1 MESDFFLSILEKFG
15 IQAVMLFW
23 FMFRIETLIKKNNEI
38 IGINNATIQQC
49 PKAKNPPLAS

>member
-1 MESDFFLSILEKFG
+1 MDSDFFISILEKFG

-38 IGINNATIQQC
+38 IGINNATIQNC
-49 PKAKNPPLAS
+49 PKAKIQPIAS